1 MKILIL
7 NKSDSFGGTATL
19 ACSEQNLLR
28 KNHDVQTLF
37 AAALHHQKETIPLRN
52 GLQSLIEKS
61 IDFIDRKRG
70 VMYEKLHF
78 SGDNL
83 LALIKKEKPDFVHLH
98 NLHGGYLSIDILP
111 QIANLT
117 TLVWNINDMWPL
129 TAHCSVTN
137 GCEKWKTECKKC
149 PHLETYPSLGTDKTE
164 DIFAKRLKIYQQTNF
179 IPVVPSHYM
188 QKMVSESPLFAG
200 KTPILIS
207 PGVDST
213 IFSPDFTQKKPDS
226 LLFVAER
233 PSNKDKG
240 FEIAK
245 SATIQAAEQ
254 LQKKLIFTTVTR
266 EPVSIDH
273 PLIDHRHFSYI
284 SSHELAKRYQ
294 ESGLLISPTAGETF
308 GFTLIESAACGTP
321 FLAPGN
327 TAIPEHTER
336 LGLTPVAE
344 RSVDAFATRI
354 VEHLSKNGKN
364 TLSGEQLAQNAC
376 YYSEKEMIQR
386 YFHFFLD
393 MRGHKHYSF

>member
-19 ACSEQNLLR
+19 ACSERDLLR
-28 KNHDVQTLF
+28 ENHGVQTLF
-37 AAALHHQKETIPLRN
+37 AAALHHQKETISLRN
-52 GLQSLIEKS
+52 GLQSFIEKS

-70 VMYEKLHF
+70 VMYENLHF

-83 LALIKKEKPDFVHLH
+83 LTLIKKEKPDFVHLH

-111 QIANLT
+111 KTAALT

-137 GCEKWKTECKKC
+137 GCEAWKTRCKECS
-149 PHLETYPSLGTDKTE
+149 HLTTYPSIGIDKTE
-164 DIFAKRLKIYQQTNF
+164 DIFAKRLKIYKQTDF
-179 IPVVPSHYM
+179 IPVVPSLYM
-188 QKMVSESPLFAG
+188 QKMVSESPLFEG
-200 KTPILIS
+200 KTPVLIS

-213 IFSPDFTQKKPDS
+213 IFSPGFTQKKPDS

-233 PSNKDKG
+233 PSNRDKG

-245 SATIQAAEQ
+245 TAIIQAAET
-254 LQKKLIFTTVTR
+254 LQKRLIFTTVTR

-273 PLIDHRHFSYI
+273 PLIDHQQFSYI

-294 ESGLLISPTAGETF
+294 ESELLISPTAGETF

-321 FLAPGN
+321 FLAPDN
-327 TAIPEHTER
+327 TAIPEHTKR

-344 RSVDAFATRI
+344 RTADAFATRI
-354 VEHLSKNGKN
+354 LEHLSQNSKNS
-364 TLSGEQLAQNAC
+364 LSGEELAQNA
-376 YYSEKEMIQR
+376 R
-386 YFHFFLD
+386 Y
-393 MRGHKHYSF
+393 